1 MIHAESIV
9 FATNNTHK
17 LKEATQILG
26 PSIRII
32 SLRDIGCSDELPETG
47 NTFRANALQKARY
60 VHEKYGVICFAD
72 DSGLE
77 VNALQGA
84 PGVFSARY
92 AGTGATSD
100 QNIDRLLR
108 EMSGVEDRSASFRTV
123 IAFMGPGDPLFF
135 EGIIEG
141 TILEQRSGTDG
152 FGYDPV
158 FVPKG
163 EQRTFSEMQPEEK
176 NRISHRAIAL
186 HDLQRWLSGIV

>member
-123 IAFMGPGDPLFF
+123 IAFMGPGDTLFF

-163 EQRTFSEMQPEEK
+163 EQRTFSEMKPEEK
-176 NRISHRAIAL
+176 NRISHRAFAL
-186 HDLQRWLSGIV
+186 HGMQRWLSGIV